1 MSAHTRSL
9 LTISN
14 DQRNLTMLIGFLT
27 AFPLSLAMM
36 CGITDMDAVLGSAL
50 PSAEVFY
57 QISGSKSIMT
67 FQMTWIILIYFGKF
81 VPLCSCPKSMTLNLY
96 SVSNKPMGHG
106 RSHDLG
112 FRKRR
117 KICCTRLHEHL
128 PLTRPPLPPV
138 RTPLL
143 QLLHPPQPSFQVSR
157 SRHLSLALLL
167 LHLRPPVP
175 REHDR
180 LQFDRDLGRL
190 VPGTC
195 RTPMERRLG
204 PKEGPES
211 DRPHPKQNITYAVPQ
226 GIIVARGRKRTLPPS
241 RPFNLGRIGYVC
253 NVLAPLLVAT
263 IGLFICFPP
272 QLPVTAGNANYTP
285 PILAAMFLIILAL
298 WFTIGRKFKG
308 PKIDWEGLGLMDCK

>member
-1 MSAHTRSL
+1 
-9 LTISN
+9 
-14 DQRNLTMLIGFLT
+14 MLIGFLT

-36 CGITDMDAVLGSAL
+36 FGITDMDAVLGSAL

-81 VPLCSCPKSMTLNLY
+81 VLLCSRPKSTTLNLY
-96 SVSNKPMGHG
+96 SVFNKPMGHG

-117 KICCTRLHEHL
+117 KICCTRLHEHR
-128 PLTRPPLPPV
+128 PLTKASLPQYGLPFSNYFT
-138 RTPLL
+138 RLNP
-143 QLLHPPQPSFQVSR
+143 R
-157 SRHLSLALLL
+157 SKSPDRATFLSLCFCCIYGLLYL
-167 LHLRPPVP
+167 ASTTAFNSIVTSAVLYLVRI
-175 REHDR
+175 EH
-180 LQFDRDLGRL
+180 
-190 VPGTC
+190 PSSAA
-195 RTPMERRLG
+195 LG
-204 PKEGPES
+204 PQRKAPES